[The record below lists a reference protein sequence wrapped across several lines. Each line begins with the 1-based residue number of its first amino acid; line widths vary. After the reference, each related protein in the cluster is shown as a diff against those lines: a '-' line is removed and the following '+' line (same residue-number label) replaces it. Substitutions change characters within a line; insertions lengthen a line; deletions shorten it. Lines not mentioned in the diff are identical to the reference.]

1 MFKISI
7 IIPCYFNEGNIPVT
21 TAALLE
27 NEKGF
32 SSEVVFE
39 YIFVDD
45 GSEDGTLIELI
56 DFHRSNPNKIKVV
69 VLAANVGSYNAI
81 FAGFEYAT
89 GNCVVVMSAD
99 LQDPPILIQQM
110 FQKWKD
116 GNKVVLAVRKRR
128 NDPILTKLL
137 ASIFNLVLRVFGLS
151 NLPLGGFDFCLFDQ
165 SLISELKTRMR
176 SRINGLLLLLLI
188 EKKPTI
194 LLYEKQKREIGKS
207 QWTFRKKLT
216 LAVNTLLYF
225 LAAKRKL
232 PGQLYQV
239 KKTYGVE

>member
-1 MFKISI
+1 MVKISVV
-7 IIPCYFNEGNIPVT
+7 IPCYFNEGNIPVT

-27 NEKGF
+27 NEKNF
-32 SSEVVFE
+32 SSEVAFE

-45 GSEDGTLIELI
+45 GSGDGTLSELI
-56 DFHRSNPNKIKVV
+56 DFHCSNPNKTKVIALV
-69 VLAANVGSYNAI
+69 ANVGSYNAI

-99 LQDPPILIQQM
+99 LQDPPALIQEM

-116 GNKVVLAVRKRR
+116 GNKVVLAVRERR
-128 NDPILTKLL
+128 NDPVLTKLF
-137 ASIFNLVLRVFGLS
+137 ASIFNLILRVFGLS
-151 NLPLGGFDFCLFDQ
+151 NLPHGGFDFCLFDQ

-176 SRINGLLLLLLI
+176 SGINGLLLLLLI

-194 LLYEKQKREIGKS
+194 LLYEKRKRELGTS
-207 QWTFRKKLT
+207 LWTFRKKLT

-225 LAAKRKL
+225 LAAKRK
-232 PGQLYQV
+232 PVSEFYQI
-239 KKTYGVE
+239 KETYGVE